1 MKLTTILILGLVV
14 GVLCA
19 WGRAQLDNYQ
29 VVCFAFVEWPAPVYA
44 MNKRMEHS
52 PLNSVKVEPEGR
64 PLQQQRDTDLSD
76 TNRLLGAFLKHDIPT
91 TKQVQSTSPRAYP
104 TQPPVGQ
111 TVLGEEGRKQKP
123 GKFMEAVN
131 RMLAENNGQLL
142 AENLEQQIK
151 GQVEGPMTWGKPNEG
166 GRIQTNVDVAVIQRI
181 VREEVAKLK
190 AAAPIDFAVEL
201 ARHKEVI
208 QQWMDEPVERRT
220 AAETLWPFAMWIQ
233 GNLGWSLSVA
243 ATLAF
248 TCGFLL
254 GKLTTLLR
262 YARIPV
268 PDGKPALAAKTSES
282 NNAQVGSP
290 GSSSKSRNKKRSK
303 AD

>member
-1 MKLTTILILGLVV
+1 MKLTTILLLGLVV
-14 GVLCA
+14 VSVLCT

-29 VVCFAFVEWPAPVYA
+29 RV
-44 MNKRMEHS
+44 EHS
-52 PLNSVKVEPEGR
+52 PLDSVKVEPEVR
-64 PLQQQRDTDLSD
+64 PLQQQRDTDVSD

-91 TKQVQSTSPRAYP
+91 TKQVQSTSPKALP

-111 TVLGEEGRKQKP
+111 TFLGEEGRKQKP

-142 AENLEQQIK
+142 AGYLEQQTK
-151 GQVEGPMTWGKPNEG
+151 GQVEGPVTRSKPNEG
-166 GRIQTNVDVAVIQRI
+166 GRVQANVDVAVVQRI

-201 ARHKEVI
+201 SRHKEVI
-208 QQWMDEPVERRT
+208 QQWMDETVEGRT
-220 AAETLWPFAMWIQ
+220 PAQTLWPFAVWIQ
-233 GNLGWSLSVA
+233 GNLGWSFSVA
-243 ATLAF
+243 AILAF
-248 TCGFLL
+248 TSGFLV
-254 GKLTTLLR
+254 GKLTTLLH
-262 YARIPV
+262 YVRIPV
-268 PDGKPALAAKTSES
+268 PDGGKLAPCRDGLSTKTTES
-282 NNAQVGSP
+282 NAQVGSP